1 MRSIFSTKTDLR
13 STDDRLSLSVV
24 PSEDAH
30 GSEYVAACDR
40 RREWISGCVSLIL
53 ILILCTLLRA
63 GVCRFNGSAGQA
75 IVSKTTAYLVTDSRY
90 WLQAQE
96 QLDSNWRLVQAGHT
110 DGPKDWIE
118 WLVVS

>member
-1 MRSIFSTKTDLR
+1 VDLWVRLFVFDLVHATKR
-13 STDDRLSLSVV
+13 V
-24 PSEDAH
+24 
-30 GSEYVAACDR
+30 
-40 RREWISGCVSLIL
+40 
-53 ILILCTLLRA
+53 

-96 QLDSNWRLVQAGHT
+96 QLDSNWRLVQGGHT